1 MPGDPPLDKETA
13 RRVHYLRPS
22 LGRKAAG
29 RAVVLG
35 GSIAGLLAARVLTE
49 FYREVIVVDRDE
61 MTSSDLPRRGV
72 PQGNHAHAL
81 LTRGKQNMESLFPG
95 LTAEI
100 TASGVPIGDIG
111 HFRWYVNGQRL
122 LPSSTGLFVLTV
134 LRPVLEAR
142 LRARV
147 AALPEVRFLPN
158 RDIVGVTS
166 TADRRRITGVQIG
179 GPSGAE
185 TVFADLVVDATGRGS
200 RASVWLE
207 QLGYPRVEVDKV
219 KIDLSYT
226 TQHYMLPSDPF
237 NGEQSINPLA
247 TPSHPRGAFF
257 GNMGNGRAILSLTG
271 MLGDRPG
278 TDPDAFMDYTKSLPA
293 PEIYDAVRGADAL
306 GDPVQLRF
314 MESVRRRYER
324 LSRFPDGMMIIGD
337 AFCTFNPI
345 YGQGMTVASMEALAL
360 REHLRKGPPHPHR
373 FTREVARIIDTPWD
387 MSASGDLAWPGVAG
401 NRTTKVQ
408 LSNAY
413 MGKLQIAATRDA
425 QATDAFLRVAGL
437 ATPPSTLMRPGMII
451 RVLRNAR
458 PPTAA

>member
-1 MPGDPPLDKETA
+1 MSDAPPDKESA
-13 RRVHYLRPS
+13 RRVRYLRPS
-22 LGRKAAG
+22 VGAKAAG

-49 FYREVIVVDRDE
+49 FHHEVVVVDRDE
-61 MTSSDLPRRGV
+61 MTTTGLPRRGA
-72 PQGNHAHAL
+72 PQGHHAHAL
-81 LTRGKQNMESLFPG
+81 LTRGKHNMESLFPG
-95 LTAEI
+95 LTAEL
-100 TASGVPIGDIG
+100 TASGVPIGDVG
-111 HFRWYVNGQRL
+111 HFRWYVNGQRI

-147 AALPEVRFLPN
+147 AALPGVRILAG

-166 TADRRRITGVQIG
+166 TADRRRITGVRLDG
-179 GPSGAE
+179 ASGAE
-185 TVFADLVVDATGRGS
+185 TISADLVVDASGRGS
-200 RASVWLE
+200 RAAVWLE
-207 QLGYPRVEVDKV
+207 ELGYPRVEVDKV

-226 TQHYMLPSDPF
+226 TRHYHLDSDPF

-278 TDPDAFMDYTKSLPA
+278 TDPDAFMAYLKSMPA
-293 PEIYDAVRGADAL
+293 PEIYDAVRDAEPL
-306 GDPVQLRF
+306 GDPVQFRF

-324 LSRFPDGMMIIGD
+324 LSRFPDGMVIIGD
-337 AFCTFNPI
+337 ALCTFNPI

-360 REHLRKGPPHPHR
+360 RDHLRKGPVHPRR
-373 FTREVARIIDTPWD
+373 FLRELARIIDTPWD
-387 MSASGDLAWPGVAG
+387 MSAGGDLAWPGVAG
-401 NRTTKVQ
+401 NRTAKVQ

-413 MGKLQIAATRDA
+413 MGRLQIAATRDA

-437 ATPPSTLMRPGMII
+437 AVPPSTLMRPGMII

-458 PPTAA
+458 PPNAA